1 MTREEV
7 SAVLDQRR
15 DAWARRDWTA
25 MGDLYSETAKVDSPL
40 AGNVSGRDAIVRAS
54 EAFFNA
60 FPDAKVTE
68 EPPAIDGDR
77 ASIVAEVVGTH
88 VGEIL
93 GLAPTGRP
101 FRIPMAFILVLQEG
115 KIVSER
121 RIYDFT
127 GLLVQ
132 IGVLKA
138 KPVG

>member
-7 SAVLDQRR
+7 SALLVRR
-15 DAWARRDWTA
+15 REAFLRRDWTA
-25 MGDLYSETAKVDSPL
+25 FGAIYSETAKLDSPL
-40 AGNVSGRDAIVRAS
+40 AGAVSGRDAIVRAS
-54 EAFFNA
+54 EAFFGA
-60 FPDAKVTE
+60 FPDAVITE
-68 EPPAIDGDR
+68 DTPAIDGDR

-93 GLAPTGRP
+93 GLAPTGRA
-101 FRIPMAFILVLQEG
+101 FRIPMAFIIELRDRQ
-115 KIVSER
+115 IIYER

-138 KPVG
+138 KPA

>member
-7 SAVLDQRR
+7 SALLVERHETWVR
-15 DAWARRDWTA
+15 HDWTA
-25 MGDLYSETAKVDSPL
+25 FGNLYSETAKLESPF
-40 AGNVSGRDAIVRAS
+40 AGNVSGREAIMRAS
-54 EAFFNA
+54 EAFFTA
-60 FPDAKVTE
+60 FPDAKITE
-68 EPPAIDGDR
+68 DPPAIDGDR

-93 GLAPTGRP
+93 GLAPTGRA

-115 KIVSER
+115 KIVYER